1 MKILLLSIFILTTWR
16 LTNSQ
21 NANET
26 IKYTNFPLPTAIFP
40 LEYDL
45 NITTYL
51 PGYNWKADERNMSYL
66 GSVSIRMEVRQE
78 MDKIVIHSS
87 NLTIIDAKVVN
98 SDNNLEIKGWTINDR
113 NQFLVLSLNKIVYP
127 GENLEVFI
135 IFGGYLREDLKGYYI
150 TKSTKPTG
158 EPMVNAVTQ
167 FEATS
172 ARFMVPCFDEPQF
185 KATWQ
190 VKLTYPTGAVGLTN
204 TIDMESIEDGDFTST
219 TYKRTVKM
227 SSYLLAI
234 FVGDVQFKE
243 TTTKKGLRIRVYADP
258 KNIEYVD
265 MALNASRLAVE
276 GFEGLFGIDF
286 PMEKL
291 DFVSVFDFEAGAMEN
306 WGLIIHKHD
315 LIIGTD
321 KDIVEVVIH
330 ELAHQWFGNL
340 VTMKTWDQT
349 WLNEGFATFMTA
361 IGQTFVD
368 RNFSQELFHISQQEE
383 ARLKD
388 RYRPIRSV
396 AFDKDGSVAI
406 QAIYYSKG
414 SSFIRMLEKV
424 VGTLNFYEAMRNY
437 LSQYMYSNVNEQDLY
452 STLEAVWKTNT
463 NNEITF
469 SISEFAKCWTHQ
481 NSHPTVFATRT
492 PEGVVLTQNREAPIE
507 KNYTNYD
514 ECGYKWDIPIWYQVA
529 GEGTLELV
537 WFKRDQ
543 YELEIQTEKTIILNA
558 ESYGYYD
565 VVYDDVS
572 YQSIAQEL
580 ENNPTMYSMSTKLR
594 LLLDIET
601 NAYTQKIAP
610 HSLVLVANALRNDE
624 SELVRKFANTILK
637 TSEFMINR
645 LNEQNNEDLKIIK
658 GVSTNTSKV
667 LKKFYSSSSEQ
678 FGDYF
683 KRNFKSDKEFCDV
696 LRNERNEEVT
706 NQLIDWLNTNDST
719 GRKHLMGFLMFCAKN
734 KDKVRRLVFDA
745 SFDWTPLE
753 KSRNI
758 QFLKILNRR
767 NIYETREFRKF
778 QSNEEYFSRKTNIR
792 IES

>member
-1 MKILLLSIFILTTWR
+1 MKKLLLSIFILTT

-21 NANET
+21 NTNET

-40 LEYDL
+40 VEYDL

-78 MDKIVIHSS
+78 MDKIVLHSS
-87 NLTIIDAKVVN
+87 NLTIIDAKVIN
-98 SDNNLEIKGWTINDR
+98 SDNNLEIKSWTINDS
-113 NQFLVLSLNKIVYP
+113 NQFLILSLNKIVNP

-135 IFGGYLREDLKGYYI
+135 TFGGYLREDRKGYYI

-158 EPMVNAVTQ
+158 EPMINAVTQ

-243 TTTKKGLRIRVYADP
+243 TTTKRGLRIRVYADP
-258 KNIEYVD
+258 KNIESVD
-265 MALNASRLAVE
+265 MALNASRLAVD
-276 GFEGLFGIDF
+276 GFEELFGIDF
-286 PMEKL
+286 PMEKI

-306 WGLIIHKHD
+306 WGLIIHRAE
-315 LIIGTD
+315 LILGTD
-321 KDIVEVVIH
+321 KEIVEVVIH

-340 VTMKTWDQT
+340 VTMKYWYQT

-361 IGQTFVD
+361 IGQTFID
-368 RNFSQELFHISQQEE
+368 GNFSQDTFHISQQEE

-388 RYRPIRSV
+388 RYRPLRSV
-396 AFDKDGSVAI
+396 AFDKDGSVTI
-406 QAIYYSKG
+406 QSIYYSKG
-414 SSFIRMLEKV
+414 SSFIRMLEKI

-437 LSQYMYSNVNEQDLY
+437 LSQNMYSNVKEDYLY
-452 STLEAVWKTNT
+452 SALEAVWKTNT
-463 NNEITF
+463 NNETTL
-469 SISEFAKCWTHQ
+469 SISEFAECWTNQ
-481 NSHPTVFATRT
+481 NSYPTVFATRT

-529 GEGTLELV
+529 GEGSHELV
-537 WFKRDQ
+537 WFKKDQ
-543 YELEIQTEKTIILNA
+543 YELEIRTEKTIIVNA

-565 VVYDDVS
+565 VIYDDVS
-572 YQSIAQEL
+572 YQSIAREL
-580 ENNPTMYSMSTKLR
+580 ENNPTLYSMSTKLR
-594 LLLDIET
+594 LLLDLES
-601 NAYTQKIAP
+601 NAYTQMIAP
-610 HSLVLVANALRNDE
+610 HSLVLIANALRNDE
-624 SELVRKFANTILK
+624 FPIVQEYAQTILK
-637 TSEFMINR
+637 TTEFMINR

-658 GVSTNTSKV
+658 GFSTNTSKV
-667 LKKFYSSSSEQ
+667 LRKFYSNPSEQ

-683 KRNFKSDKEFCDV
+683 KRNFKSDKEFCET

-706 NQLIDWLNTNDST
+706 NQLVDWLNTNDSS
-719 GRKHLMGFLMFCAKN
+719 GRKHIMGFLMFCAKN
-734 KDKVRRLVFDA
+734 KDKVRGLVFDP
-745 SFDWTPLE
+745 SFDWTALE

-778 QSNEEYFSRKTNIR
+778 PSNEEYISRKTIIR

>member
-1 MKILLLSIFILTTWR
+1 MKNLLLSIFILTTWR

-26 IKYTNFPLPTAIFP
+26 IKYTNFPLPTAIYP
-40 LEYDL
+40 TEYDL

-66 GSVSIRMEVRQE
+66 GSVSIRMEVREE
-78 MDKIVIHSS
+78 MDKIVLHSS
-87 NLTIIDAKVVN
+87 NLTIIDAKVIN
-98 SDNNLEIKGWTINDR
+98 SDNNLEISSWVINDR
-113 NQFLVLSLNKIVYP
+113 NQFLILSLNKIVNP

-158 EPMVNAVTQ
+158 EPMINAVTQ

-172 ARFMVPCFDEPQF
+172 ARFMFPCFDEPQF

-243 TTTKKGLRIRVYADP
+243 TTTNRGLRIRVYADP
-258 KNIEYVD
+258 KNIESVN
-265 MALNASRLAVE
+265 MALNASRLTVE
-276 GFEGLFGIDF
+276 GFEELFGIDF

-315 LIIGTD
+315 LILGTD

-349 WLNEGFATFMTA
+349 WLNEGCATFMTA
-361 IGQTFVD
+361 IGQTYVD
-368 RNFSQELFHISQQEE
+368 RNFSQELFHITQQEE

-396 AFDKDGSVAI
+396 AFDKDGSVTI
-406 QAIYYSKG
+406 QVIYYSKG
-414 SSFIRMLEKV
+414 SSFIRMLEKI
-424 VGTLNFYEAMRNY
+424 VGTDNFYEAMRNY
-437 LSQYMYSNVNEQDLY
+437 LSQNTYSNVKEEDLY
-452 STLEAVWKTNT
+452 SALEAVWKTN
-463 NNEITF
+463 NESII

-529 GEGTLELV
+529 GEGGHKLV

-543 YELEIQTEKTIILNA
+543 YELEIPTEKTIILNA

-667 LKKFYSSSSEQ
+667 LRKFYSSSSEQ

-767 NIYETREFRKF
+767 NIYETRQFRKF